1 MAESDKLTIP
11 RTILPSINIDDMTT
25 LEAFTA
31 RFLDEQIFIKDASG
45 VETPLPS
52 QLCDAVRQT
61 AILLAEGKSVMISA
75 TEQDLTTEQAAA
87 MLGISRQTL
96 IRLLDKGLIPFS
108 RPSNHRRIRLED
120 LLEYKRASKHTKDC
134 ALSQMIGVGKTPG
147 VRPARADPAGSH
159 ACGIG
164 GKESTGRCCRC
175 FLMPMSSIPSP

>member
-31 RFLDEQIFIKDASG
+31 RFLDERIFIKDASG

-75 TEQDLTTEQAAA
+75 TEQDLTT
-87 MLGISRQTL
+87 
-96 IRLLDKGLIPFS
+96 
-108 RPSNHRRIRLED
+108 
-120 LLEYKRASKHTKDC
+120 
-134 ALSQMIGVGKTPG
+134 
-147 VRPARADPAGSH
+147 
-159 ACGIG
+159 
-164 GKESTGRCCRC
+164 
-175 FLMPMSSIPSP
+175 

>member
-31 RFLDEQIFIKDASG
+31 RFLDERIFIKDASG

-134 ALSQMIGVGKTPG
+134 TLSQMIGVGEDAELYDLPEPTPQEAMHAVSE
-147 VRPARADPAGSH
+147 VRRVRADAVGVS
-159 ACGIG
+159 
-164 GKESTGRCCRC
+164 
-175 FLMPMSSIPSP
+175 

>member
-31 RFLDEQIFIKDASG
+31 RFLDERIFIKDASG

-96 IRLLDKGLIPFS
+96 IRLLDLFLF
-108 RPSNHRRIRLED
+108 H
-120 LLEYKRASKHTKDC
+120 
-134 ALSQMIGVGKTPG
+134 
-147 VRPARADPAGSH
+147 VRPITVASGWKTCLNTSEPRNTPRIAP
-159 ACGIG
+159 
-164 GKESTGRCCRC
+164 
-175 FLMPMSSIPSP
+175 